1 MNYLLNRLTPLIK
14 DVSGKGKVCCDQL
27 TEEMGLQAETIHEAA
42 YKLKGL
48 SKDDI
53 ACVEAFTHVY
63 DKMCNSTIAV
73 EMGEKNGFKAAAKAF
88 EPRFNKYVNTLK
100 KNIGDVKYALLS
112 KKVEKNIKKPS
123 STESNFRVAIQPSL
137 SYSAAL
143 RADSEP
149 VSSQP

>member
-1 MNYLLNRLTPLIK
+1 MDYLLNRLTPLIK

-53 ACVEAFTHVY
+53 VCVEVFIRVY

-73 EMGEKNGFKAAAKAF
+73 ENGKRNAFNAAAKAF
-88 EPRFNKYVNTLK
+88 ELRFNKYDENLK
-100 KNIGDVKYALLS
+100 KSLGDIKYALLY
-112 KKVEKNIKKPS
+112 KKIEKNIKKPS
-123 STESNFRVAIQPSL
+123 AEGSDSL
-137 SYSAAL
+137 SEGRLSPSYSAAL
-143 RADSEP
+143 LAD
-149 VSSQP
+149 